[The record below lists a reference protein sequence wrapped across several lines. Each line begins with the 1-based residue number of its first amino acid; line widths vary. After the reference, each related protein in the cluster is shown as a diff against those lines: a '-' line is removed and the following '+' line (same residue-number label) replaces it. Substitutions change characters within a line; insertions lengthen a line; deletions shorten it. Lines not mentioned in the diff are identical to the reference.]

1 MQLMH
6 IIQCIAMHLFQCMES
21 FFFLFESLIAD
32 SADMRCLPINLF
44 SSQGSLIL
52 DLADPN
58 VSPAA
63 DEIRYND
70 ISPQPIPIE
79 FLVQDDLRS
88 VVSKYH
94 AVVSVSRYVF
104 VKERSKY
111 KKNLTLNSNYRM
123 EAFHHISE
131 YFGGATKAFLA
142 L

>member
-1 MQLMH
+1 
-6 IIQCIAMHLFQCMES
+6 MES

-111 KKNLTLNSNYRM
+111 KKK
-123 EAFHHISE
+123 I
-131 YFGGATKAFLA
+131 
-142 L
+142 